1 MTAVRE
7 MDDLKAMAKQAKR
20 RLGTDFWRR
29 CKEDVDSTA
38 REAERCGKNATKVK
52 LHLYDKVRSVIRG
65 EEEDEFYLKVKRLLD
80 EHGEVSDA
88 IGRLTDKEYFKTL
101 SYEERQRYT
110 MELSSKYLAALE
122 KYRKEKESAL

>member
-1 MTAVRE
+1 
-7 MDDLKAMAKQAKR
+7 MDDLKLMAKQAKK

-38 REAERCGKNATKVK
+38 RQAEKKGKNAVKVK
-52 LHLYDKVRSVIRG
+52 SRLYDKVRSVIRG
-65 EEEDEFYLKVKRLLD
+65 EEEDEFYLKVKKLLD
-80 EHGEVSDA
+80 EQGEVSDA
-88 IGRLTDKEYFKTL
+88 IGRLTDAEYYKTL

-122 KYRKEKESAL
+122 KYRREKETAV

>member
-1 MTAVRE
+1 
-7 MDDLKAMAKQAKR
+7 MDDLKVMAKQAKR
-20 RLGTDFWRR
+20 RLGNDFWKR
-29 CKEDVDSTA
+29 CKEDLDKTA
-38 REAERCGKNATKVK
+38 KLAEQNGKNAVKVK
-52 LHLYDKVRSVIRG
+52 SRMYDKVKSVIRG
-65 EEEDEFYLKVKRLLD
+65 EEEDGFYIKVKKLLD
-80 EHGEVSDA
+80 EYGEVSDA

>member
-1 MTAVRE
+1 M
-7 MDDLKAMAKQAKR
+7 
-20 RLGTDFWRR
+20 
-29 CKEDVDSTA
+29 
-38 REAERCGKNATKVK
+38 
-52 LHLYDKVRSVIRG
+52 
-65 EEEDEFYLKVKRLLD
+65 D

-88 IGRLTDKEYFKTL
+88 IGRLTDKEYFQTL